1 VLYTADLKEKCVIVF
16 ALALVTIVL
25 FPCLSEATPEYAVRS
40 EQGCRICHVEGLGGK
55 LTETG
60 LEFAASGYVW
70 PPLGGYRVLGFIRKP
85 FRFVIG
91 LTHIVAAFLWFG
103 TILYVHMIL
112 KPAYAE
118 RGLPKGEVRL
128 GMVSMFLVGLTG
140 ILLTISKIKSIDV
153 LYSSPWGVV
162 LSIKIIIFLVMVS
175 SAAVIVLFVGPKLKE
190 RPASADKPADGI
202 YDPLTLSSFN
212 GTEGRNSFVAYK
224 EKVYD
229 VSNLKL
235 WKNGKHMKHSAG
247 KENSPPEDFLLRCIY
262 ESRPGLHSS
271 DNHIILALG
280 NVEQ

>member
-1 VLYTADLKEKCVIVF
+1 
-16 ALALVTIVL
+16 
-25 FPCLSEATPEYAVRS
+25 
-40 EQGCRICHVEGLGGK
+40 
-55 LTETG
+55 
-60 LEFAASGYVW
+60 VW

-247 KENSPPEDFLLRCIY
+247 TDLT
-262 ESRPGLHSS
+262 
-271 DNHIILALG
+271 DALG
-280 NVEQ
+280 KAPHGFEKLDPLNVVGAYDPSKAPRKTVHQKIFYFVAYMNLVLVYIVLITISYWRWGM